1 MRCKGDNES
10 LEGKDTGKDCC
21 LLQDNF
27 QAFANKNFG
36 KQRNVST
43 EMAVNLS
50 ETWIALPLHCPTW
63 SSAVDRTALNSLPTI
78 YSLHT
83 LTRFWCGQVQ
93 RGEKWPSIFAP

>member
-50 ETWIALPLHCPTW
+50 ET
-63 SSAVDRTALNSLPTI
+63 
-78 YSLHT
+78 
-83 LTRFWCGQVQ
+83 
-93 RGEKWPSIFAP
+93 